1 MDNLS
6 EILEDKKAADFSRE
20 DLEKLANENEIKFS
34 GTTKDATIFKKLVAL
49 TEVAVEYVEVKF
61 LLSPTGKYH
70 LAYNVGEIGSLAKPL
85 ATELVEDK
93 FAEFVK

>member
-1 MDNLS
+1 MNTLS
-6 EILEDKKAADFSRE
+6 EILEGKKTADFSRE
-20 DLEKLANENEIKFS
+20 NLEELAIENEIKFS
-34 GTTKDATIFKKLVAL
+34 ETTKDPTIFKKLVAL

-61 LLSPTGKYH
+61 LLSPTGKYS

-85 ATELVEDK
+85 ATELVEDL